1 MRQEV
6 HLLGGAGARRP
17 AEIAALPDIYL
28 FGGKGRH
35 RARRPSQT
43 REENQATGLGP
54 PGRFRES
61 PPSASRPPGSI
72 GDFWGQPCSLRVLVG
87 ASVASP
93 CAPHVPSWSDPL
105 RALQCVRCEPE
116 WPDTLPTS
124 RVKERRGFRKL

>member
-6 HLLGGAGARRP
+6 HLRGGAGARRP

-28 FGGKGRH
+28 FGGKGRQ

-43 REENQATGLGP
+43 REKNPAPGLGP

-61 PPSASRPPGSI
+61 PPAASWPPGSI
-72 GDFWGQPCSLRVLVG
+72 RDLWGQPCSLGVLVG

-93 CAPHVPSWSDPL
+93 CACPVPSWSDPL
-105 RALQCVRCEPE
+105 RALQCFPSEPE
-116 WPDTLPTS
+116 WPDTLATS
-124 RVKERRGFRKL
+124 MVEERRGLRKL